1 MFYRVRLVL
10 DGVPRHA
17 WQPDIVER
25 LIGRTCALQCID
37 TNLLHPVDTR
47 GIELWAWTADPSRIP
62 KVMWLIFTTGTLEGS
77 SSSVQ
82 ISEIPPSRWQRGINH
97 PVLIHIWEV
106 HNYSSVTTDP
116 QEPDVAIGKPER
128 RRLPWFWG
136 VKDGDQEPTPA
147 FPPLGHPPPPRVTG
161 RRDERQEADR
171 RNREHRDRAEAE
183 RRARGEH
190 HPDFHDLR
198 GRHRDDH
205 QDDCDRDRWG
215 RNLRRYGCGRDAY
228 GARRDVPRRERSRSP
243 RRREAG
249 HGYNGGRR
257 RPESPTANDIE
268 EGRKNNLKVAAMKDA
283 SSSVFNLQGK
293 VPSASATPC
302 SPLQMFRNI
311 SRLAEQEGNEPWS
324 NYTSNK
330 QNKLLQARMHTTV
343 PVRRAYYKIKNAL
356 PIVNAP
362 SIQEVDDALSKLA
375 HAIQPGEE
383 QVQPAPEPVTPI
395 RTPTESEPTTPADAE
410 MATINTA
417 TPTSAQVCTP
427 TTPDAVLGE
436 HLSGVAD
443 LFITPEPGILAQ
455 PPLVP
460 GKKGRRLKKPAVTVS
475 SLCRSKRQAAS
486 RLNNMPAEQRANYVL
501 CRRLGYIKDDL
512 TPAERAIQEFVA
524 SFKGPMPQDT
534 VAALTAIFRLDDDD
548 MRNATEALVRIGGQE
563 AADGL
568 PELNEA
574 A

>member
-1 MFYRVRLVL
+1 MASYRVGDPELRPDHDSVHIPTSFEIDRELRDWEGNTLVTWAMRVPPSTTARNLEDAIIADLRLRQGDVDVTRHRPEAFLIRFQNRRHCEDLLARGKFSYHGVEVCVRPWRSLTGARGAAMFYRVRLVL

-171 RNREHRDRAEAE
+171 RNRERRDRSEAE

-215 RNLRRYGCGRDAY
+215 RNLRRYGCSRDAY

-343 PVRRAYYKIKNAL
+343 PVRRAYYRIKNAL

-362 SIQEVDDALSKLA
+362 SIQEVNDALSKLA

-417 TPTSAQVCTP
+417 TPTSAQICTP
-427 TTPDAVLGE
+427 TTPDAVPGE

-443 LFITPEPGILAQ
+443 LFVTPEPGILA
-455 PPLVP
+455 
-460 GKKGRRLKKPAVTVS
+460 
-475 SLCRSKRQAAS
+475 
-486 RLNNMPAEQRANYVL
+486 
-501 CRRLGYIKDDL
+501 
-512 TPAERAIQEFVA
+512 
-524 SFKGPMPQDT
+524 
-534 VAALTAIFRLDDDD
+534 
-548 MRNATEALVRIGGQE
+548 
-563 AADGL
+563 
-568 PELNEA
+568 
-574 A
+574 